1 MLQWDDNTQMKLTAE
16 GKKYSPTLAKMK
28 LIESDRPFHVDE
40 LVNENEDKGKDGRW
54 ELEVAFASASGNQK
68 AKRADPCIVTEKN
81 YKGRLIQVCQT
92 AGCPEP
98 VGDILAD
105 ILLNYY
111 VEAVGALAVDANQK
125 LPLTWGEI
133 RSGGK

>member
-1 MLQWDDNTQMKLTAE
+1 M
-16 GKKYSPTLAKMK
+16 
-28 LIESDRPFHVDE
+28 
-40 LVNENEDKGKDGRW
+40 
-54 ELEVAFASASGNQK
+54 
-68 AKRADPCIVTEKN
+68 
-81 YKGRLIQVCQT
+81 CQT

-133 RSGGK
+133 KSGGK

>member
-1 MLQWDDNTQMKLTAE
+1 M
-16 GKKYSPTLAKMK
+16 
-28 LIESDRPFHVDE
+28 
-40 LVNENEDKGKDGRW
+40 
-54 ELEVAFASASGNQK
+54 
-68 AKRADPCIVTEKN
+68 TEKN
-81 YKGRLIQVCQT
+81 YEGRLIQVCQT

-111 VEAVGALAVDANQK
+111 VEVVGALAVDTNQK

-133 RSGGK
+133 KSGGK

>member
-1 MLQWDDNTQMKLTAE
+1 MH
-16 GKKYSPTLAKMK
+16 
-28 LIESDRPFHVDE
+28 I
-40 LVNENEDKGKDGRW
+40 
-54 ELEVAFASASGNQK
+54 
-68 AKRADPCIVTEKN
+68 TEKN

-92 AGCPEP
+92 SGCPEP

-125 LPLTWGEI
+125 LSLSWGDI
-133 RSGGK
+133 KLGGE